1 MKIEKCVLFT
11 ASFAE
16 RTKDVVVIRCKG
28 NSVSSSLG
36 NHEGSEHSSYRAHL
50 LAVGYEEKPLVHCD
64 VVVHIPGHCADGTQC
79 GHIQS
84 YPQIY
89 VHVIG

>member
-1 MKIEKCVLFT
+1 MCRENQGCSGHKTTGKGSLAYHVYSCSLC
-11 ASFAE
+11 ALQE
-16 RTKDVVVIRCKG
+16 RNR
-28 NSVSSSLG
+28 
-36 NHEGSEHSSYRAHL
+36 EHFSYREHL
-50 LAVGYEEKPLVHCD
+50 LAVGYEETPLVHCD